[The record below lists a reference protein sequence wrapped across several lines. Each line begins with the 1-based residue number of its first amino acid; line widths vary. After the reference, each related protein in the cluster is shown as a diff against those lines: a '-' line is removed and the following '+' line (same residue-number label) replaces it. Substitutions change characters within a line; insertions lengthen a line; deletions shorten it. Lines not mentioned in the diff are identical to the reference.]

1 MDGHGRP
8 CPPFGLFTV
17 LKLSFLDSQ
26 PSQPN
31 SPRQQNP
38 PRQLNTPG
46 GVLDD
51 LSQSPIGSPMVTRQN
66 DQIQLTLPKKKQKKK
81 DERADKYKPILA
93 PMTLMSADD
102 IKTHMNHAREYF

>member
-1 MDGHGRP
+1 MTVIIEIRVGRTWTSVS
-8 CPPFGLFTV
+8 TV

-31 SPRQQNP
+31 SPRQ
-38 PRQLNTPG
+38 LNTPG
-46 GVLDD
+46 GILDD

-81 DERADKYKPILA
+81 AEKADKYKPILA

-102 IKTHMNHAREYF
+102 IKTHMTHARQYF